1 MIRYAVACLALSAF
15 PALGQHELPPLRY
28 EPNATVAW
36 EAAVKSLQDL
46 NIRAGEMTLDG
57 YPYPHNFS
65 TRRPELKLV
74 ARLYHLELLHGA
86 GADPAAPRR
95 IPYEAMT
102 RLGVVSDFGHRGVSI
117 DGKWYVWCV
126 RITDTS
132 RRDACARTAA
142 DYLYAL
148 KGRADFVRQS
158 DARFQETLAKYRE
171 PGGRPDLSEEARK
184 YKVQAELAVER
195 KRLAD
200 AGNAYVM
207 AVRVAPW
214 WAEGYYNL
222 ALIKGEL
229 KEYEDAGRMMR
240 RFLALEPQSPHARA
254 AQDQIY
260 RWEALDAEA
269 K

>member
-1 MIRYAVACLALSAF
+1 MIRHAAICLALAAATAF
-15 PALGQHELPPLRY
+15 AEDGPPALRY
-28 EPNATVAW
+28 QPGATVTW
-36 EAAVKSLQDL
+36 ESAVKGLRDL
-46 NIRAGEMTLDG
+46 DVRAGEMTLDK

-102 RLGVVSDFGHRGVSI
+102 HLGVVGDFGHRGVSM
-117 DGKWYVWCV
+117 DGKWYIWCV

-132 RRDACARTAA
+132 RRDACARTNA
-142 DYLYAL
+142 DYLYLL

-158 DARFQETLAKYRE
+158 DARFQEILAKYRE
-171 PGGRPDLSEEARK
+171 TGSRPDLPEEARK

-195 KRLAD
+195 KRFAD
-200 AGNAYVM
+200 AANAYVM

-229 KEYEDAGRMMR
+229 KEYEDAGRMMK
-240 RFLALEPQSPHARA
+240 RFVALEPRSPHVRA